1 MLSGVAQASVT
12 PSPSA
17 SPRPS
22 ASASTNPS
30 AAVSGSG
37 VTAKPLTAGK
47 PGGTCL
53 VTRTGSV
60 TNCQRPVA
68 KGNLPPGATNGSI
81 LTQPVP
87 DLASL
92 VDARTWTT
100 AGGNTFPGAEVPFGM
115 VQWSPDTVPDRNAG
129 GGYSF
134 TDTTL
139 DGYSL
144 THVSGPGCGAA
155 EDVPILP
162 VTGAL
167 PSGTDP
173 NDVTTPFSHTNE
185 TAQAGYYSAQSNGT
199 NAITSE
205 FTATTHS
212 SMGRFTF
219 PQGSDAGFDIKLQAS
234 QNGDQ
239 GDSAQIV
246 GDDEVQGSVTSG
258 DFCGETVNDGQ
269 SQLYTVY
276 FDITFSQPFAS
287 SQVITASG
295 QTDPSAVY
303 VSFDT
308 TSTPVIQA
316 KVGISYVSAAN
327 AVLDRQTENPGWN
340 FDAVKAAA
348 QTSWN
353 QLLS

>member
-1 MLSGVAQASVT
+1 MKWKRPPGIGRLPAVITVTAASSLMLTGLAQASVT
-12 PSPSA
+12 PSPSP
-17 SPRPS
+17 SPHPS
-22 ASASTNPS
+22 ASNPS

-37 VTAKPLTAGK
+37 ASPKPLTAGK

-53 VTRTGSV
+53 VTRTGHV
-60 TNCQRPVA
+60 TDCQRPVA
-68 KGNLPPGATNGSI
+68 KGSLPAGARNGSI
-81 LTQPVP
+81 LNQDP

-92 VDARTWTT
+92 VDARTWSTG
-100 AGGNTFPGAEVPFGM
+100 GGNTFPGAEVPYGM
-115 VQWSPDTVPDRNAG
+115 VQWSPDTLPDRNAG

-144 THVSGPGCGAA
+144 THISGPGCGAA

-219 PQGSDAGFDIKLQAS
+219 PQGSAAGFDIKLQAS

-246 GDDEVQGSVTSG
+246 GNNEVQGSVTSG

-316 KVGISYVSAAN
+316 
-327 AVLDRQTENPGWN
+327 DRKS
-340 FDAVKAAA
+340 VV
-348 QTSWN
+348 
-353 QLLS
+353 